1 MTTPYRPLS
10 FSGNRYGVV
19 IVGVMVKSKNAV
31 VVLASLAFLAAC
43 ADNSAPSGGSLVTV
57 GTGPSASTQVT
68 SSVSTQVASAP
79 TTTPLSRDDAVWV
92 QSWYPDCSGGL
103 CAVFERAAPEGKIT
117 IVAGSGAITPG
128 DGFEACGLVRGQDD
142 YCRRISGSE
151 EVAWPLT
158 ADFYYSAQGKGVSQ
172 QDLARFIEE
181 LDFDTAGLTPKPAA
195 LLDFDEL
202 PGDEPRTL
210 PLRIHCGAGV
220 LSTQLNGR
228 WWRTEEANSEPN
240 WLPNEWRDAGAV
252 EQIDVVVQVN
262 TTRDRLEV
270 SYAGR
275 TVVYT
280 PTELTDEDYCD

>member
-1 MTTPYRPLS
+1 
-10 FSGNRYGVV
+10 
-19 IVGVMVKSKNAV
+19 MVKSKNAV

-43 ADNSAPSGGSLVTV
+43 ADSNVPSGESLVTV

-68 SSVSTQVASAP
+68 SSVSIQVASAP
-79 TTTPLSRDDAVWV
+79 TSTPPSLDDAVWI
-92 QSWYPDCSGGL
+92 QSRYPDCSGGL
-103 CAVFERAAPEGKIT
+103 CAVFERAAPEGEIT
-117 IVAGSGAITPG
+117 IVTGSGAITPG
-128 DGFEACGLVRGQDD
+128 DGFEACGLVRGQDA

-202 PGDEPRTL
+202 PADEPRTW

-228 WWRTEEANSEPN
+228 WWRTDEANSELN
-240 WLPNEWRDAGAV
+240 WLPSEWRDAGAV
-252 EQIDVVVQVN
+252 EQIYVVLQVN
-262 TTRDRLEV
+262 TAGDRLEV